1 MSESIPVIRVVCGA
15 LVRDGKVLA
24 TKRGPG
30 GHAAFRWELPGGKVE
45 EGEDDRVALARE
57 LKEEL
62 HLDLYVGAYLSE
74 HIHRY
79 PGLFVHLVAYA
90 CHDAPT
96 EGDAPQDFQ
105 LTAHTAARWLGRE
118 DLYSVDWAPADVPLL
133 DAMVPFLR

>member
-15 LVRDGKVLA
+15 LVREGRVLA

-30 GHAAFRWELPGGKVE
+30 GHAAFKWELPGGKVE
-45 EGEDDRVALARE
+45 DGEDDRVALARE

-62 HLDLYVGAYLSE
+62 QLDLHVGAYLDE

-90 CHDAPT
+90 CHDAEDEQP
-96 EGDAPQDFQ
+96 FQ
-105 LTAHTAARWLGRE
+105 LTEHTAAKWLGRD
-118 DLYSVDWAPADVPLL
+118 DLYDVDWAPADVPLL
-133 DAMVPFLR
+133 ESMVPFLR